1 MNSLQITASLTA
13 AGGGVSLAV
22 LELSGALMR
31 HGTGVEVAGM
41 ADGGTPLAWPVA
53 LAGREYPAQSGFPLT
68 KSDAL
73 HAAIAASGAG
83 LFHTHGLWTFP
94 SVAVPSVAKCQRT
107 PWVVSPHGMLDAWA
121 LHHSRW
127 KKRVASILFERRHLA
142 GSSCLHALCAAEA
155 NAISAHGLKN
165 PVAVIPNGV
174 ALPGS
179 ARPRSS
185 RAGRKVLLFLGRLHP
200 KKGLLGLL
208 EAWAG
213 GPGRGSDWQLV
224 IAGWDQGGH
233 EMELKRCCGDLSIP
247 WTNGVGVDSLL
258 GLEEARSAA
267 ASVVF
272 AGPVFGEIKRSVLE
286 HADAFILPS
295 FSEGLPISV
304 LEAWSYGLPVLM
316 TPECNLPEGVPAGA
330 ALEIGAGGPSAGTK
344 DRVPAIRQ
352 ALGQLMEM
360 SPEERHAMGAAGR
373 RLVENRFSWPRV
385 AMQMTEVYQWVAGG
399 GPKPDTVL

>member
-13 AGGGVSLAV
+13 AGGGISLAV

-31 HGTGVEVAGM
+31 HGNRVEVAGM
-41 ADGGTPLAWPVA
+41 ADGGKPLGWPA
-53 LAGREYPAQSGFPLT
+53 GLAGREYPAQPGFPLT
-68 KSDAL
+68 RSDAL
-73 HAAIAASGAG
+73 QAAIAASGAG
-83 LFHTHGLWTFP
+83 LFHTHGLWSFP
-94 SVAVPSVAKCQRT
+94 SVAVPSVARRQRM

-142 GSSCLHALCAAEA
+142 GSACLHALCAAEC
-155 NAISAHGLKN
+155 NAIRAHGLKN

-179 ARPRSS
+179 ARPRSA

-213 GPGRGSDWQLV
+213 VHGRGGDWQLV

-233 EMELKRCCGDLSIP
+233 EMELKKCCDDLSLP
-247 WTNGVGVDSLL
+247 WTNGGGVDSLM
-258 GLEEARSAA
+258 GLEEARSGA

-272 AGPVFGEIKRSVLE
+272 AGPVFGQIKQTVLE
-286 HADAFILPS
+286 QADAFILPS

-304 LEAWSYGLPVLM
+304 LEAWAYGLPVLM

-330 ALEIGAGGPSAGTK
+330 ALEIGAGGARAGTR
-344 DRVPAIRQ
+344 DRVAAIRQ
-352 ALGQLMEM
+352 SLELLMEM

-373 RLVENRFSWPRV
+373 RLVENRFSWPQV
-385 AMQMTEVYQWVAGG
+385 ARQMTEVYQWVAGG